1 MAKNNDDNTQ
11 YVRRSTLVVS
21 VIAAL
26 VFGLY
31 MGTLIP
37 SFGSF
42 STPTNSESGNMDAQH
57 EKLHQEIDKALVATK
72 NDPQNTK
79 AWVTLG
85 NLYYD
90 AGNATE
96 SVKAYTKAL
105 ELDPKNANVLTD
117 RGTMYRELG
126 QFELALESYSKATS
140 INPTHK
146 NSLFNAG
153 IILYYDLGRKS
164 EAIEKWEQLLR
175 VDPQAK
181 APNGQSLKD
190 MINELR
196 P

>member
-1 MAKNNDDNTQ
+1 MSKNRRNNEESTD
-11 YVRRSTLVVS
+11 VRRSTLIVS

-26 VFGLY
+26 LFGLY

-42 STPTNSESGNMDAQH
+42 STPAGDGSNSQEARLNSEIA
-57 EKLHQEIDKALVATK
+57 KAKTATE
-72 NDPQNTK
+72 NDPKNAK

-96 SVKAYTKAL
+96 SVMAYSKSL
-105 ELDPKNANVLTD
+105 EIDPNNANVLTD

-126 QFELALESYSKATS
+126 KYELALQSYAKATAV
-140 INPTHK
+140 NPTHK

-153 IILYYDLGRKS
+153 IILYYDLGRKA

-175 VDPQAK
+175 IDPNTK
-181 APNGQSLKD
+181 TPNGQMLKD
-190 MINELR
+190 MVQELR
-196 P
+196 